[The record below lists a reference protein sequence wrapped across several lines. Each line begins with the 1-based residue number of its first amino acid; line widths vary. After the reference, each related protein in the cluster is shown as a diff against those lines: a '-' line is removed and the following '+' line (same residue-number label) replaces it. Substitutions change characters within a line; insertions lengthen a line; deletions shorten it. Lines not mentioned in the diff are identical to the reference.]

1 MPRKKPNK
9 PEPIESV
16 LVKDSF
22 GDTLFEVYAEEDWPK
37 ERGWNNRLPYLGK
50 FNIVL
55 EKVVNDYLGPS
66 GKKRLPPTKDYMLSA
81 TLFAQQCQLW
91 GLGGED
97 GTDDSSFRKKLYK
110 DIRFEITGL
119 TNAIDENKKLGKV

>member
-16 LVKDSF
+16 LVEDSV
-22 GDTLFEVYAEEDWPK
+22 GDILLEVYAEEDWPK
-37 ERGWNNRLPYLGK
+37 ERGWNNKLPYLEK

-81 TLFAQQCQLW
+81 TLFAQKCQLW
-91 GLGGED
+91 GLSGED
-97 GTDDSSFRKKLYK
+97 GADDSSFRKKLYN
-110 DIRFEITGL
+110 DIRFEL
-119 TNAIDENKKLGKV
+119 AVLKKAIDENKR

>member
-1 MPRKKPNK
+1 MPRKKPNY
-9 PEPIESV
+9 PEPIESA
-16 LVKDSF
+16 LVEDSF
-22 GDTLFEVYAEEDWPK
+22 GDILFDVYDEEDWPK
-37 ERGWNNRLPYLGK
+37 DRGWNNRLPYLEK

-55 EKVVNDYLGPS
+55 EKVANDYLGPS
-66 GKKRLPPTKDYMLSA
+66 GKKRLPPAQGYMLSA

-110 DIRFEITGL
+110 DICFEL
-119 TNAIDENKKLGKV
+119 AVLNNAIDENKS